1 MTPPGKM
8 AEEYPGWSAVAKLA
22 IGIIGAT
29 LTVVGTLV
37 ASAAEKQAKALE
49 ELKAAVYAGQKD
61 NAVLDNRVTTVEHGL
76 AETKDRVKVLESR
89 LFKEK

>member
-1 MTPPGKM
+1 MTPPKFDH
-8 AEEYPGWSAVAKLA
+8 PGWNAVAKVSMS
-22 IGIIGAT
+22 IIGA
-29 LTVVGTLV
+29 LLIITVGW
-37 ASAAEKQAKALE
+37 AARAAERQSEALE
-49 ELKAAVYAGQKD
+49 QLKEAVYAGQKD

>member
-49 ELKAAVYAGQKD
+49 EL
-61 NAVLDNRVTTVEHGL
+61 
-76 AETKDRVKVLESR
+76 
-89 LFKEK
+89 

>member
-8 AEEYPGWSAVAKLA
+8 AEDYPGWSAVAKIA

-29 LTVVGTLV
+29 LTVVGTMV

-49 ELKAAVYAGQKD
+49 ELKAAVYAGQKE

>member
-76 AETKDRVKVLESR
+76 AETKDRVRVLEFR